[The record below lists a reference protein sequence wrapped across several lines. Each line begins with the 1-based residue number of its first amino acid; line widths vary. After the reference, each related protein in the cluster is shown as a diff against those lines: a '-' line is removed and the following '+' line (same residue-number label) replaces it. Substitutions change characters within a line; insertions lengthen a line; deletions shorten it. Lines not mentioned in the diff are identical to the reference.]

1 MKKLSFTLDHDII
14 LRGNK
19 TINGQEEMYYVY
31 ITLPLYQEE
40 QVGTIDEVI
49 NYMKEHSLTE
59 VECKFGSKIGMEEI
73 TKIKLVDNQIQFVTK
88 TPVVSRMSLAANN
101 VSTYIDNVVEIND
114 SVIKPGIDI
123 MGLVE
128 IAKYIHSVTPFKS
141 SIKVNAGGSF
151 TLKDNSKAL
160 VIPEGHLTSAK
171 VKVSASAEEKEV
183 TITQALIN
191 SKNEETTYTI
201 DTNSTIYFY
210 R

>member
-49 NYMKEHSLTE
+49 NYMKERSLTE
-59 VECKFGSKIGMEEI
+59 IECKFGSKIGMEEI